1 MNGRDAGERFL
12 VCVDSDGC
20 AMDTMD
26 RKHKSCFG
34 PLFIKVW
41 GLEQW
46 QGQLQERWNQINLY
60 SMSRGINRF
69 LALGRI
75 LEEVQA
81 HVCPVDDFGALKQ
94 WMSEADRL
102 SEAGLLEVLSRKE
115 NPSLRKAYSW
125 SRQVNEAI
133 AEIRNEEKPPFAGVR
148 EGLAAAK
155 EFAALAVVSS
165 ANREAV
171 LEEWQYWQLTT
182 YVDEVLTQEM
192 GSKAAC
198 IRRLMEQGYTP
209 RQVLMVGDA
218 PGDLEAAR
226 KNGVHFFPILVGRE
240 AESWLRLRKEG
251 LERFRNGTY
260 GEVEEENI
268 REFLENLQRG

>member
-46 QGQLQERWNQINLY
+46 QDQLQERWNQINLY

-81 HVCPVDDFGALKQ
+81 HDCPVEDFGALKQ

-102 SEAGLLEVLSRKE
+102 SEAGLLEALSRKE

-133 AEIRNEEKPPFAGVR
+133 AKIRNEEKPPFAGVR

>member
-46 QGQLQERWNQINLY
+46 QDQLQERWNQINLY

-81 HVCPVDDFGALKQ
+81 HDCPVEDFGALKQ

-102 SEAGLLEVLSRKE
+102 SEAGLLEALSRKE

-182 YVDEVLTQEM
+182 YVDEVLTQDM

>member
-1 MNGRDAGERFL
+1 M

-46 QGQLQERWNQINLY
+46 QDQLQERWNQINLY

-81 HVCPVDDFGALKQ
+81 HVCPVDGLGALKQ
-94 WMSEADRL
+94 WLSEADRL
-102 SEAGLLEVLSRKE
+102 SEAGLLEALSRKE
-115 NPSLRKAYSW
+115 NPCLHKAYIW

-133 AEIRNEEKPPFAGVR
+133 AAIREEEKPPFAGVK

-171 LEEWQYWQLTT
+171 MEEWQYCQLTT
-182 YVDEVLTQEM
+182 YVDEVLTQDM

-198 IRRLMEQGYTP
+198 IQRLIEQGYTP
-209 RQVLMVGDA
+209 GQVLMVGDA

-226 KNGVHFFPILVGRE
+226 KNSVHFFPILVGRE
-240 AESWLRLRKEG
+240 AESWLRLQKEG

>member
-46 QGQLQERWNQINLY
+46 QDQLQERWNQINLY

-81 HVCPVDDFGALKQ
+81 HDCPVDDFGALKQ

-102 SEAGLLEVLSRKE
+102 SEAGLLEALSRKE

-171 LEEWQYWQLTT
+171 MEEWQYWQLTT
-182 YVDEVLTQEM
+182 YVDEVLTQDM